1 MNWKTITLQQFQAI
15 HALSKQTDLEDLD
28 KVTQVICIL
37 YDKTE
42 AQVDDMTLQEYNK
55 LAAECKP
62 YLTDK
67 IPGKPVKSFRIGTRK
82 YAINYKPTT
91 LKHRQYVEIL
101 SFSEKP
107 VENMHNIM
115 ASLVQPVRWGFK
127 RKNTAAEHS
136 KIADDMLNAPLLA
149 VYHSCVF
156 FCKLYHDL
164 MLHIRDYLIK
174 EMMEKGATKTQA
186 EYLMINLIQNLDGYS
201 QLNR

>member
-1 MNWKTITLQQFQAI
+1 MNWNTITLQQFQAI
-15 HALSKQTDLEDLD
+15 HALSKKTDLDDMD

-42 AQVDDMTLQEYNK
+42 ALVDEMTLQEYNR
-55 LAAECKP
+55 LAVECKP

-115 ASLVQPVRWGFK
+115 ASLVQPVRFGFK
-127 RKNTAAEHS
+127 LKNTASQHS
-136 KIADDMLNAPLLA
+136 KIADDMLNAPLIA

-156 FCKLYHDL
+156 FCNLYHDL

-174 EMMEKGATKTQA
+174 EMVMKGATKKQA
-186 EYLMINLIQNLDGYS
+186 EYLMTSSINAMAGFLAQNK
-201 QLNR
+201 

>member
-1 MNWKTITLQQFQAI
+1 MNWQTITLQQFQAI
-15 HALSKQTDLEDLD
+15 HALSKRDDMDELD
-28 KVTQVICIL
+28 RVSQVICIL

-42 AQVDDMTLQEYNK
+42 AQVDDMSLAEYNK
-55 LAAECKP
+55 LATECKV

-67 IPGKPVKSFRIGTRK
+67 IPGKPVKSFRVGTRR

-115 ASLVQPVRWGFK
+115 ASLVQPIRWGVK
-127 RKNTAAEHS
+127 RPNEAIDHS

-156 FCKLYHDL
+156 FCKLYLDL

-174 EMMEKGATKTQA
+174 EMMEKGSTKDQA
-186 EYLMINLIQNLDGYS
+186 EYLMTSSINAMDGFLIQS
-201 QLNR
+201 R